1 MISDNALSYHG
12 AGKTTVR
19 RSEIAIDMRTMLVGE
34 RMCFLLSTIII
45 RMLERK
51 VTASCRSAARMN
63 NRAQILVSVDNLD
76 HCGVLKKR
84 IIVLKALEFIL
95 IDFPIWA

>member
-51 VTASCRSAARMN
+51 VTASCRSAALMN
-63 NRAQILVSVDNLD
+63 NRARVSVSQ
-76 HCGVLKKR
+76 
-84 IIVLKALEFIL
+84 
-95 IDFPIWA
+95 